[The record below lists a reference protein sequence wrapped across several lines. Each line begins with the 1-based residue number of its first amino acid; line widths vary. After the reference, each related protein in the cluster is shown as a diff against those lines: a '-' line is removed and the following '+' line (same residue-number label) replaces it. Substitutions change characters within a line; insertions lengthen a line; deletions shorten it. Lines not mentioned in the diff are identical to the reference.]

1 MRRFFTILLVI
12 LIGLL
17 AALILFCEAE
27 FNYSVARYIQSKTA
41 LTSLKEQLVEADER
55 GPLADNEG
63 RIVRVSGTARR
74 VSELPVLKDELLGI
88 SVAASSLSRD
98 LTAEERTKRGESTL
112 CIMTHPSSAELPSGM
127 RLSAQTTEQ
136 ATEWE
141 LGGFRFCI
149 SSRRLD
155 EKDRHIVP
163 KEEMSPVPE
172 VLQGAEWNE
181 YGEAWSY
188 NDGTLTVRAEYCA
201 PPPEEEMTICG
212 RQVGNRLEPFSYPM
226 PRSLALSAF
235 VMSFTDHAL
244 PQEKEFPLGA
254 DIPEEELQG
263 GFDEY
268 VAANCMGLCVLLL
281 PVLLLLVVLLRVCQ
295 RRRVWP
301 ALLYTLGGVVLL
313 TLLNTWNARW
323 LCW

>member
-1 MRRFFTILLVI
+1 MRRFFTILLGI
-12 LIGLL
+12 GIGLL
-17 AALILFCEAE
+17 TALMVFAEAE
-27 FNYSVARYIQSKTA
+27 YNHYMARCIQGKTA
-41 LTSLKEQLVEADER
+41 LKALKEQITKADER
-55 GPLADNEG
+55 GPLAENEG
-63 RIVRVSGTARR
+63 HIVRVCGKARR

-112 CIMTHPSSAELPSGM
+112 CVMTHPSSAELPSGM

-141 LGGFRFCI
+141 MGGFRFCLD
-149 SSRRLD
+149 SRWLD
-155 EKDRHIVP
+155 EEYRHVVP
-163 KEEMSPVPE
+163 KEQMSPVPA
-172 VLQGAEWNE
+172 VMQGAEWNE
-181 YGEAWSY
+181 YGEAWFY
-188 NDGTLTVRAEYCA
+188 NDGTLKVRAEYCA
-201 PPPEEEMTICG
+201 PPQEEEMTICG
-212 RQVGNRLEPFSYPM
+212 RQEENRLEPFSYPM

-254 DIPEEELQG
+254 DIPEEEVQG

-281 PVLLLLVVLLRVCQ
+281 PVLLLLVALLRVCQ

-301 ALLYTLGGVVLL
+301 ALLYTGVGVVLL
-313 TLLNTWNARW
+313 TLLNHWNALLLTW
-323 LCW
+323 

>member
-17 AALILFCEAE
+17 AALMLFCEAE
-27 FNYSVARYIQSKTA
+27 LNHSTARYIQSKTA

-55 GPLADNEG
+55 GPLAENEG
-63 RIVRVSGTARR
+63 RIVRVRGKARR
-74 VSELPVLKDELLGI
+74 VSELPVLRDELLGI
-88 SVAASSLSRD
+88 SVAASALSRD
-98 LTAEERTKRGESTL
+98 LTMEKREGRVSW
-112 CIMTHPSSAELPSGM
+112 ISPVYSAELPSGM
-127 RLSAQTTEQ
+127 HLAAQTTEKE
-136 ATEWE
+136 TEWE
-141 LGGFRFCI
+141 LGGFRFSL

-155 EKDRHIVP
+155 EEDRHIVL

-201 PPPEEEMTICG
+201 PPMEEEMTICG
-212 RQVGNRLEPFSYPM
+212 RQEGNRLEPFTYPL

-244 PQEKEFPLGA
+244 PQEKELALGT
-254 DIPEEELQG
+254 DIPDEEIQG